1 MGEDFILKQHE
12 RRYKR
17 YSEYCLVIQLFTVCL
32 LSVFDERL
40 YKQITFGVSCI
51 PFVLFFIYRRKAS
64 KYRSKSA
71 LAMQKQN
78 LNK

>member
-32 LSVFDERL
+32 MPLFDKHL
-40 YKQITFGVSCI
+40 YKQITFGVFCI
-51 PFVLFFIYRRKAS
+51 PFVLFFVYRRKAS

-71 LAMQKQN
+71 LEVQKQM